1 MKLLFAF
8 VALVVSCS
16 AVVASTETPVGFY
29 TQYVAGEHE
38 LCASL
43 ETDHVVSR
51 QEARDRGLPESRH
64 KEFDNDPENQ
74 VQACLSIN
82 RSKQDSGPADFLRK
96 SRDGVG
102 KDYEIINWEEYL
114 YIYYTVLH
122 KYDLLR
128 IGVAFNGGD
137 LEKLAV
143 TGNCSGCNLSAANLI
158 GAQIDGA
165 DLTGTDFS
173 YSDLVDANLTG
184 ANLSAANL
192 SGADLTG
199 ANFTEANLTEADLSM
214 TRLYG
219 ALLINANLTDADLRG
234 ANLFLA
240 DVSGASLRSAD
251 MTGASLES
259 AQNISEAIF
268 CDATMPDGT
277 KNNSGCYHY

>member
-8 VALVVSCS
+8 VALAVSCS
-16 AVVASTETPVGFY
+16 AVVAGTEAPVGFY

-38 LCASL
+38 LCKSL
-43 ETDHVVSR
+43 DTDHVVSR
-51 QEARDRGLPESRH
+51 QEARDRGLPGRRH

-114 YIYYTVLH
+114 YIYYKILH
-122 KYDLLR
+122 KYELLR

-137 LEKLAV
+137 LKKLVA
-143 TGNCSGCNLSAANLI
+143 TGNCSGCNLSAANLV
-158 GAQIDGA
+158 GAEIDGA
-165 DLTGTDFS
+165 DLTGTDLS

-184 ANLSAANL
+184 ANLTEGNL

-199 ANFTEANLTEADLSM
+199 ANFTDANLTEADLSL

-219 ALLINANLTDADLRG
+219 VLLINANLTDADLRG

-240 DVSGASLRSAD
+240 DVSGAGLRLAD
-251 MTGASLES
+251 LTGASLERV
-259 AQNISEAIF
+259 QNTSEAIF
-268 CDATMPDGT
+268 CNTTMPDGT
-277 KNNSGCYHY
+277 NNNSGC

>member
-8 VALVVSCS
+8 VAFVALVVSCNAVAAS
-16 AVVASTETPVGFY
+16 AEAPVGFY
-29 TQYVAGEHE
+29 TQYGVGEHE
-38 LCASL
+38 LCATL
-43 ETDHVVSR
+43 ESDHVVSK
-51 QEARDRGLPESRH
+51 QEARDRGLPERRY
-64 KEFDNDPENQ
+64 KEFDSDQENQ

-96 SRDGVG
+96 SRDGIG
-102 KDYEIINWEEYL
+102 KEYKIINWEEYL

-143 TGNCSGCNLSAANLI
+143 TGNCPGCNLSAENLI

-165 DLTGTDFS
+165 DLTDTDFS

-184 ANLSAANL
+184 ANLAAANL

-199 ANFTEANLTEADLSM
+199 GNFTEANLTEADLSM

-219 ALLINANLTDADLRG
+219 ALLLDANLTYATLRG

-251 MTGASLES
+251 LTGASLES
-259 AQNISEAIF
+259 TQNISEAIF
-268 CDATMPDGT
+268 CDTTMPDGT
-277 KNNSGCYHY
+277 KNNSGC